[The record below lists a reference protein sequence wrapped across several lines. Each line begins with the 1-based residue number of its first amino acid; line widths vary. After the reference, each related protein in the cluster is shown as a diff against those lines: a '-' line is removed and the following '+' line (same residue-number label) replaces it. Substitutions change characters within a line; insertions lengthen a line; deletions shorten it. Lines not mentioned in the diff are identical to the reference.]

1 MSFEELLAAQ
11 NQQKAA
17 PTTPADDF
25 IDIDR
30 ESSPEPEGD
39 ERDRFIGR
47 MRSTQSQT
55 SSKPTSQARVDGK
68 KPRSSVGNAA
78 KSDSVS
84 SAKPVSKSKVICFQ
98 SSLLIA
104 IAQTEF
110 LSRALRIRTPR
121 GRKSRSQLPRKTRA
135 WPAIV
140 PKA

>member
-1 MSFEELLAAQ
+1 MSFEELLATH

-30 ESSPEPEGD
+30 ESSPEPEWD
-39 ERDRFIGR
+39 EMDKFIGR

-55 SSKPTSQARVDGK
+55 SSKPASQARVDGK

-84 SAKPVSKSKVICFQ
+84 SAKPVSKSKVICLQ
-98 SSLLIA
+98 SSLLTA
-104 IAQTEF
+104 IAQTKF
-110 LSRALRIRTPR
+110 LSRAHRIPTPR
-121 GRKSRSQLPRKTRA
+121 KRKSRSQLPRKTRA
-135 WPAIV
+135 RFVIV